1 MKKPIAGRVI
11 ALSAAL
17 ATVATTSA
25 LAVASDG
32 AGGTSTRHAYV
43 VGGEVVHPPAPH
55 VGAGGSHTAA
65 SIESR
70 SGSTRYGYVVGGTLV
85 EPAR

>member
-25 LAVASDG
+25 LALASDG
-32 AGGTSTRHAYV
+32 VGGTSTRDTYV

-55 VGAGGSHTAA
+55 ARAAGRTPA
-65 SIESR
+65 SNES
-70 SGSTRYGYVVGGTLV
+70 SPADSTRHGYVVGGALV